1 MSSSIVRWRGKSPSH
16 QKEEELLGYLDQLI
30 QECHRVFKEPPEVK
44 RFNNYI
50 EGMILLNWD
59 VLPKTFAIPPGMQVI
74 VDENALDRKILGKA
88 RKEHFFLFDR
98 LFLKGIQ
105 FETDVFSLS
114 FVFIHHDLPLLDGR
128 IVEVVDRKGCRT
140 FYSSYKFLRQA
151 DWVLIPPAALVR
163 EYVELVW
170 LVPFLMRVKYF
181 LIPDLEISHPNS
193 HLINYD
199 RFRRRMIMRKRRIK
213 NEKKLEKEEFLKS
226 IVDLAFIKDIGIM
239 GYDRE
244 EE

>member
-1 MSSSIVRWRGKSPSH
+1 M
-16 QKEEELLGYLDQLI
+16 
-30 QECHRVFKEPPEVK
+30 
-44 RFNNYI
+44 
-50 EGMILLNWD
+50 
-59 VLPKTFAIPPGMQVI
+59 
-74 VDENALDRKILGKA
+74 
-88 RKEHFFLFDR
+88 
-98 LFLKGIQ
+98 
-105 FETDVFSLS
+105 
-114 FVFIHHDLPLLDGR
+114 
-128 IVEVVDRKGCRT
+128 
-140 FYSSYKFLRQA
+140 
-151 DWVLIPPAALVR
+151 VR